1 MTTNITVNALA
12 DMLNS
17 LKGSTAIS
25 LISVTPP
32 KMKAKCPRTNI
43 LKESYKS
50 GLLGCSYENRVNN
63 QLGRENK
70 ELDFKAKKMSFG
82 QLSENKVVKTK
93 TNKDGTT
100 KRYIYLHVKDESTI
114 GYTSEGQEVSEES
127 IALWLPK
134 ESKPNTQAKSGE
146 HVKVKQITLENI
158 KSIKM
163 LKEEYNIVEDSV
175 EGSRIRNVT
184 ERDRDREVVNT

>member
-100 KRYIYLHVKDESTI
+100 KRYIYMSKMSQPLAIHLRGRKLAKNLLHYGCLKKVNPIRKLNL
-114 GYTSEGQEVSEES
+114 
-127 IALWLPK
+127 A
-134 ESKPNTQAKSGE
+134 NT
-146 HVKVKQITLENI
+146 
-158 KSIKM
+158 
-163 LKEEYNIVEDSV
+163 LK
-175 EGSRIRNVT
+175 
-184 ERDRDREVVNT
+184 